1 MQKISKTF
9 STEGVDISLEA
20 LLQAREDRA
29 FLQQQLLAKYQKT
42 LLSFTLT
49 AVGSVKKNELY
60 DYLFAKGLE
69 NLTACF
75 NHLNI
80 KPIEALIRPLETGH
94 EALFVLAIE
103 AATLKSEMIAL
114 EDSSPLSR
122 LWDFDVIDKNGKLLS
137 RAKFDFPPR
146 SCLLCEQEAKVCA
159 RHRTHAIDEILA
171 EMQNRAQAVYFAER
185 IAELAYKALLKEV
198 YLSPKPGLV
207 DLENNGS
214 HQDMTVQTFE
224 QSAEALRPYFMQ
236 FVLKGMA
243 TYKADIS
250 QILSQIRPLGMLAE
264 KAMYQATQNVNTHK
278 GAIFAFGLVCTAI
291 GRLYAQNKPY
301 DVTAICH
308 LVAEMT
314 QGICDELKHYPKDQP
329 LTAGVRFYQQYGLT
343 GARGEAESGFILVQQ
358 ALAMLQSHQDKS
370 FEHQLQIALLF
381 FMQHNQDTNVVNRAG
396 MSGLSFVQTEAVK
409 RLENKEILQNATAL
423 TQSLRE
429 LDQACVK
436 QNISCGGSADLVALT
451 AFFLSL

>member
-29 FLQQQLLAKYQKT
+29 FLQQQLLAKHQQT

-94 EALFVLAIE
+94 EALFVLPIE
-103 AATLKSEMIAL
+103 AAILKSEMIAL
-114 EDSSPLSR
+114 EDSSLLSR

-137 RAKFDFPPR
+137 RAEFDFPPR

-159 RHRTHAIDEILA
+159 RHRTHTIDEILA

-243 TYKADIS
+243 TYKVDIS
-250 QILSQIRPLGMLAE
+250 QILSQIRPKCE
-264 KAMYQATQNVNTHK
+264 
-278 GAIFAFGLVCTAI
+278 
-291 GRLYAQNKPY
+291 YA
-301 DVTAICH
+301 
-308 LVAEMT
+308 
-314 QGICDELKHYPKDQP
+314 
-329 LTAGVRFYQQYGLT
+329 
-343 GARGEAESGFILVQQ
+343 
-358 ALAMLQSHQDKS
+358 
-370 FEHQLQIALLF
+370 
-381 FMQHNQDTNVVNRAG
+381 
-396 MSGLSFVQTEAVK
+396 
-409 RLENKEILQNATAL
+409 
-423 TQSLRE
+423 
-429 LDQACVK
+429 
-436 QNISCGGSADLVALT
+436 
-451 AFFLSL
+451 